1 MGVFSEKE
9 AQGFIKS
16 IQDVAKNEVQGTT
29 ANYLK
34 VISGTVISVSG
45 DTATVRLV
53 YAPEDGSGDFEAPI
67 ITRQTISA
75 GDAVNITYWCN
86 LSTAI
91 VLSK

>member
-9 AQGFIKS
+9 AQGFIKGF
-16 IQDVAKNEVQGTT
+16 QEGAKNDLQGAT

-34 VISGTVISVSG
+34 VVSGTVISVSG
-45 DTATVRLV
+45 DTATVRLA
-53 YAPEDGSGDFEAPI
+53 YAPEDGSVDIEAPI

-75 GDAVNITYWCN
+75 GDVVNIAYWCN